1 MIVLNLDFELLMA
14 FQYSLPL
21 TTTPLQDLA
30 EKIGRDYEEVER
42 KLREYKTNGI
52 LKRYGANMNYRAFP
66 NFKQSSLVGFKIDAE
81 KAKKINEL
89 GERVKHNFLR
99 DAEFNVWFTLKGRD
113 VKEIM
118 ETVERMAKELEVQ
131 EYVILPTKKVYKMDV
146 KYDLYKG
153 VSWSYG
159 VEPERVVSISEL
171 GLGEDI
177 KKLENL
183 PISRRPFL
191 ELGLGEEEAIDLIRE
206 LMRKGVVRD
215 FSGVLSERG
224 IGFRFNGMNVLRVN
238 DSEKVAKELL
248 KNYPQIT
255 HLIERVTN
263 ERWNYP
269 LYFMVHAVEKRT
281 IEVIAE
287 SVRKIEGV
295 RDLKIVYSKENLKP

>member
-21 TTTPLQDLA
+21 TTSPLQDLA

-238 DSEKVAKELL
+238 DSEK
-248 KNYPQIT
+248 
-255 HLIERVTN
+255 
-263 ERWNYP
+263 
-269 LYFMVHAVEKRT
+269 
-281 IEVIAE
+281 
-287 SVRKIEGV
+287 
-295 RDLKIVYSKENLKP
+295 

>member
-1 MIVLNLDFELLMA
+1 MTLDFELLMA

-30 EKIGRDYEEVER
+30 EELGRDYEDVEKR
-42 KLREYKTNGI
+42 LREYKSQGV

-66 NFKQSSLVGFKIDAE
+66 NFKQSSLVGFKIDVE

-99 DAEFNVWFTLKGRD
+99 DAEFNVWFTLKGKD
-113 VKEIM
+113 VEEILKI
-118 ETVERMAKELEVQ
+118 VEKMAKELEAQ
-131 EYVILPTKKVYKMDV
+131 DYVVLPTKRVYKMDV

-159 VEPERVVSISEL
+159 VEPEKVVPISEL
-171 GLGEDI
+171 GLSEEI

-191 ELGLGEEEAIDLIRE
+191 ELGIKEEEAVDLIAE
-206 LMRKGVVRD
+206 LIKKGVARD

-224 IGFRFNGMNVLRVN
+224 ICFKFNGMNVLKTER
-238 DSEKVAKELL
+238 SERVAKELL

-255 HLIERVTN
+255 HLIERVAN
-263 ERWNYP
+263 EKWDYP
-269 LYFMVHAVEKRT
+269 LYFMVHAVEKRK
-281 IEVIAE
+281 IEEVANE
-287 SVRKIEGV
+287 VRKLDGV
-295 RDLKIVYSKENLKP
+295 KDLRIVYSKENLKP

>member
-1 MIVLNLDFELLMA
+1 MVVLNLDFELLMA

-30 EKIGRDYEEVER
+30 EKIGRSYEDVE
-42 KLREYKTNGI
+42 KELREYKAKGV

-66 NFKQSSLVGFKIDAE
+66 NFKQSSLVAFKIDAE
-81 KAKKINEL
+81 KAKRINEL
-89 GERVKHNFLR
+89 GEKVKHNFLR
-99 DAEFNVWFTLKGRD
+99 DAEFNVWFTLKGKD
-113 VKEIM
+113 VEEIM
-118 ETVERMAKELEVQ
+118 EIVERMAKELEAQ
-131 EYVILPTKKVYKMDV
+131 DYVVLPTKKVYKMDV

-159 VEPERVVSISEL
+159 VEPEKVVSISEL
-171 GLGEDI
+171 GLGEEV

-191 ELGLGEEEAIDLIRE
+191 ELGLGEEETVDLIRE
-206 LMRKGVVRD
+206 LIKKGVVRD

-224 IGFRFNGMNVLRVN
+224 IGFRFNGMNVLRTEN
-238 DSEKVAKELL
+238 PEKVARELL

-255 HLIERVTN
+255 HLIERVAS
-263 ERWNYP
+263 EKWNYP

-281 IEVIAE
+281 IEEIAE
-287 SVRKIEGV
+287 SVRKIDRV
-295 RDLKIVYSKENLKP
+295 